1 MNCYV
6 IHFICVTLVY
16 VILAVLII
24 ANFMDRFFFLNAVC
38 LAYLTIDM
46 LPAKFILDIKIRITT
61 GGFLRLSYF

>member
-1 MNCYV
+1 MSFLQFSQLQ
-6 IHFICVTLVY
+6 ISGI
-16 VILAVLII
+16 
-24 ANFMDRFFFLNAVC
+24 DFFFLNAVC